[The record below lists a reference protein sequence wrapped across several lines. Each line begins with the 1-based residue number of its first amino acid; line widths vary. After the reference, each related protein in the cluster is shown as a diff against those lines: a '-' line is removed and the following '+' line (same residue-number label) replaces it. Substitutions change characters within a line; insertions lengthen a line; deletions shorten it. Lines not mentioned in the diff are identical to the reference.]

1 MSVVV
6 MATCISTSAQTM
18 ATGFKETGNGNPI
31 SANVFCAD
39 PTALEYNGRLY
50 VYGSNDHQ
58 EFLANNKKGDNTYGN
73 IKSIVVFS
81 TDDMVNWTFHGTI
94 DTKKIC
100 SGWTNN
106 PWYVGY
112 GVSWAPSVTWRHNN
126 ETDKD
131 EFFLY
136 FCNSSHG
143 IGVLKAESPLGPWK
157 SPNNRLMIHRDTPGA
172 TPCSAVFDP
181 GVTVDENGVGWISFG
196 GLDPVDGGD
205 SFNPK
210 NARIVKLKPNMTEI
224 DGQPVRIPAPY
235 HFEANEL
242 NVIGGKYVYTYCS
255 NWAERK
261 ADEWNAYK
269 SEHNINVNAPGGGTM
284 CYMVSD
290 NPLDPESWEFKGYYG
305 PGVAGNNHSHLQ
317 KFQGKYYHIYHNH
330 GSVLLDAMK
339 KNGAVDASA
348 GDYRSICVNKTT
360 VNESTATVN
369 LVTLN
374 QEGAAQIKNVNPYM
388 WQQAETMATCGGVN
402 YEDMTNIKKN
412 TKISTL
418 GNDAS
423 ENMQVKMKEGS
434 WINVRK
440 VDYGTNG
447 AGKFTLRAKGTGTM
461 ELRNGTAPKTT
472 VATIEFSSTEM
483 AEQTFDIPVGKLKG
497 VKNNLYLFV
506 KAATDFYIDAWKF
519 TAYEPTVITQ
529 ETFEL
534 GKPNNDDYRY
544 LDKYLGLKEYIDYEK
559 YPNFKLGAGTTV
571 NDYLQKSTV
580 YKLTNANFTET
591 VAGNAMKMAS
601 CVDGNGNMNF
611 NTVKSYV
618 NTATAAGL
626 NVYGHTLAWHSQQ
639 AKGWLLKLLGD
650 KPDPSGETE
659 YTVVTSKDFRTS
671 QSVGW
676 RPDNAESTYGFTF
689 MFDAT
694 NGLKVTT
701 TKSYSW
707 EVQFVAMSDISL
719 TTGQTYKMTMTVK
732 GSKSGKLDGR
742 VGNWNGGANFS
753 VNFTTDWQDV
763 EVSITPTM
771 GSSFMLLHVP
781 NYIGDV
787 YIKQIKF
794 EGEQVKLVPQTAE
807 EMHDTLVY
815 AMDKWIKGMMEA
827 CDGKVKA
834 WDLVNEAISGEDKDK
849 DGNYDLQHFKGYETG
864 TWDVGGDA
872 FYWQDYMGDLE
883 YVRQACRLARKYG
896 PEDVKLFINDYNL
909 ESDWDDNKKLKSLIN
924 WIKKWEA
931 DGVTH
936 IDGIGT
942 QMHISYYENANLQNS
957 NKSHITQMFQL
968 MANSG
973 KLVRVS
979 ELDMGYV
986 RGSNKWAASTKTTDL
1001 TEEEHKKMADFYEW
1015 IIKEYFRIIPA
1026 AQHWGICQ
1034 WCTTDSPTGSGWRG
1048 GEPVGIWD
1056 LDYYRKHVY
1065 AGFVRGLNG
1074 GEPTGIERIEK
1085 NKTIDTSKGIYNLH
1099 GMRLSATSLD
1109 ELPSGLYIVNGKKV
1123 VKY

>member
-1 MSVVV
+1 
-6 MATCISTSAQTM
+6 M

-423 ENMQVKMKEGS
+423 ENLQVKMKEGS

-742 VGNWNGGANFS
+742 VGDWNGGANFS

-834 WDLVNEAISGEDKDK
+834 WDLVNEPISGEDKDK

>member
-1 MSVVV
+1 
-6 MATCISTSAQTM
+6 
-18 ATGFKETGNGNPI
+18 
-31 SANVFCAD
+31 
-39 PTALEYNGRLY
+39 
-50 VYGSNDHQ
+50 
-58 EFLANNKKGDNTYGN
+58 
-73 IKSIVVFS
+73 
-81 TDDMVNWTFHGTI
+81 
-94 DTKKIC
+94 
-100 SGWTNN
+100 
-106 PWYVGY
+106 
-112 GVSWAPSVTWRHNN
+112 
-126 ETDKD
+126 
-131 EFFLY
+131 
-136 FCNSSHG
+136 
-143 IGVLKAESPLGPWK
+143 
-157 SPNNRLMIHRDTPGA
+157 
-172 TPCSAVFDP
+172 
-181 GVTVDENGVGWISFG
+181 
-196 GLDPVDGGD
+196 
-205 SFNPK
+205 
-210 NARIVKLKPNMTEI
+210 
-224 DGQPVRIPAPY
+224 
-235 HFEANEL
+235 
-242 NVIGGKYVYTYCS
+242 
-255 NWAERK
+255 
-261 ADEWNAYK
+261 
-269 SEHNINVNAPGGGTM
+269 
-284 CYMVSD
+284 
-290 NPLDPESWEFKGYYG
+290 
-305 PGVAGNNHSHLQ
+305 
-317 KFQGKYYHIYHNH
+317 
-330 GSVLLDAMK
+330 
-339 KNGAVDASA
+339 
-348 GDYRSICVNKTT
+348 
-360 VNESTATVN
+360 
-369 LVTLN
+369 
-374 QEGAAQIKNVNPYM
+374 M

-423 ENMQVKMKEGS
+423 ENMQVKMKVGS

-742 VGNWNGGANFS
+742 VGDWNGGANFS

-883 YVRQACRLARKYG
+883 YVRQACRLARNYG